1 MHVGERDAVDAV
13 FRKVEL
19 LTSIGQTIGSLE
31 QLATSGQFADDGLFS
46 WRIGKLRM
54 LQSWPAAGDHLDRVF
69 GYPNV
74 MAMVHTRGLAGLGL
88 ILPGASRA
96 QRGVLAATMC
106 TTAYGLQTRVP
117 YGFDGS
123 DHFAFLNYACAALEK
138 AFPHDERAR
147 EAVVTFLAAQACLSY
162 FTSGA
167 AKLFSPV
174 WRDGSAI
181 PRIFRTAVYGDSL
194 FHRTVQNRPWLAKAV
209 AWSTIAGEMA
219 FPLALVAPKPVARGI
234 LAAGA
239 AFHLGNARFMGLN
252 RFVWSFGATYP
263 AVVHVSRALG
273 RDAKPAAT
281 RASNLAPLKSLVA
294 AAARPGPTRHT
305 VIAATGATVLAGA
318 TVHRMGKRRRERM
331 RASAPGRLVRVDGRD
346 VHVLANTDGEGP
358 TVVFENG
365 MACPATE
372 WGWVLAKL
380 GPGTNYV
387 AYDRPGIG
395 WSATASAPRD
405 AERSSEGLHRLLAQ
419 LGARPPF
426 LLVGHSVGGVLI
438 RCFARRHPELVA
450 GLVFVDS
457 SHPDQLRRSPGQRQS
472 LPWVRQQ
479 VTTSWLKAMTGTL
492 RRSEEYRPF
501 SALPDDMAEA
511 TERCMAAPGAWWA
524 TRQEM
529 HHWQHSWSPDAA
541 RLSAISRPVAV
552 LTAGE
557 TVRADPAHAALQREL
572 AALST
577 VSRHDVVTDAGHN
590 ALVMAPEHAPGV
602 VESIEWVRA
611 RANGFVDDFDD
622 FDA

>member
-1 MHVGERDAVDAV
+1 M
-13 FRKVEL
+13 EL

-31 QLATSGQFADDGLFS
+31 QIATSAQFADAGLFS
-46 WRIGKLRM
+46 WPIGKLRVP
-54 LQSWPAAGDHLDRVF
+54 QRWRAVGDNHLDKVF

-88 ILPGASRA
+88 LLPGASRA

-106 TTAYGLQTRVP
+106 ATGYGLQTRVP

-123 DHFAFLNYACAALEK
+123 DHFAFLNYACAVLEK

-167 AKLFSPV
+167 AKLVSPV

-181 PRIFRTAVYGDSL
+181 PRIFRTATYGDSL
-194 FHRTVQNRPWLAKAV
+194 FYRTVRDRPWLAKAV

-219 FPLALVAPKPVARGI
+219 FPLVLVAPKPVARGI
-234 LAAGA
+234 LATGT

-263 AVVHVSRALG
+263 AVVHVSRTLG
-273 RDAKPAAT
+273 RGAAESPPAAMARSGVT
-281 RASNLAPLKSLVA
+281 RNGV
-294 AAARPGPTRHT
+294 TRNG
-305 VIAATGATVLAGA
+305 VLAATGAAVVAGMA
-318 TVHRMGKRRRERM
+318 AHRVVKRRRGRT
-331 RASAPGRLVRVDGRD
+331 RASVPGRLVRVHGRD
-346 VHVLANTDGEGP
+346 VHVLANTGVGGTGP

-372 WGWVLAKL
+372 WGWVLAEL
-380 GPGTNYV
+380 GSSTGYV

-395 WSATASAPRD
+395 WSAAASVPRD
-405 AERSSEGLHRLLAQ
+405 AEWSSAGLRGLLAAVD
-419 LGARPPF
+419 ARPPF

-457 SHPDQLRRSPGQRQS
+457 SHPDQLRRSPGQRQT

-479 VTTSWLKAMTGTL
+479 VTATWLRAMAGTL
-492 RRSEEYRPF
+492 HQREEYRPF
-501 SALPDDMAEA
+501 GSLPDGMAEA
-511 TERCMAAPGAWWA
+511 TERRMAAPGTWWA

-529 HHWQHSWSPDAA
+529 RYWQHSWSPDAA
-541 RLSAISRPVAV
+541 QLSATFQPVAV

-557 TVRADPAHAALQREL
+557 TVRADPAHTALQREL
-572 AALST
+572 AALSA
-577 VSRHDVVTDAGHN
+577 VSRHDFVTDAGHD
-590 ALVMAPEHAPGV
+590 ALVMAPEHAPRV
-602 VESIEWVRA
+602 VEGIEWVRTRA
-611 RANGFVDDFDD
+611 RTSELAHD
-622 FDA
+622 

>member
-1 MHVGERDAVDAV
+1 MHDEERDAVDAV

-19 LTSIGQTIGSLE
+19 LTSIGQVIGSLE
-31 QLATSGQFADDGLFS
+31 QLATSAQFADSGLFS
-46 WRIGKLRM
+46 WRVGKLRM
-54 LQSWPAAGDHLDRVF
+54 SQAWPGAGDRLDKIF

-74 MAMVHTRGLAGLGL
+74 MGLVHTRGLAGLGL
-88 ILPGASRA
+88 LLPDASRTR
-96 QRGVLAATMC
+96 RGVLAATMC
-106 TTAYGLQTRVP
+106 ATAYGLQTRTR

-123 DHFAFLNYACAALEK
+123 DHFAFVNYACAALEK

-147 EAVVTFLAAQACLSY
+147 EAVVAFLAAQACLSY
-162 FTSGA
+162 VTSGA
-167 AKLFSPV
+167 AKLISPV

-181 PRIFRTAVYGDSL
+181 PRIFRTTTYGDSS
-194 FHRTVQNRPWLAKAV
+194 FYRMVRDRPWLAKAV
-209 AWSTIAGEMA
+209 AWSTIAGELA

-263 AVVHVSRALG
+263 AVAHVSRALG
-273 RDAKPAAT
+273 PGSGAAS
-281 RASNLAPLKSLVA
+281 RSPRRPVPLKSPVGA
-294 AAARPGPTRHT
+294 PTRPGVVRNA
-305 VIAATGATVLAGA
+305 VLAGAGAAVLAGA
-318 TVHRMGKRRRERM
+318 TAYRAAVRRRARM
-331 RASAPGRLVRVDGRD
+331 RASAPGELVRVYGHE
-346 VHVLANTDGEGP
+346 VHALANTGGVGP

-372 WGWVLAKL
+372 WGWVLGKL
-380 GPGTNYV
+380 GPGTSYV

-395 WSATASAPRD
+395 WSAAAPVPRD
-405 AERSSEGLHRLLAQ
+405 ADWSSARLGALLSA

-457 SHPDQLRRSPGQRQS
+457 SHPDQLRRSTGQRKT

-479 VTTSWLKAMTGTL
+479 VTTSWLRAVAGVP
-492 RRSEEYRPF
+492 RRSQEYRPF
-501 SALPDDMAEA
+501 GSLPDDMAEA
-511 TERCMAAPGAWWA
+511 TEKCVEAPGTWWA

-541 RLSAISRPVAV
+541 RLSAVSRPVAV
-552 LTAGE
+552 LTAEE
-557 TVRADPAHAALQREL
+557 TVRADPAHEGLQREL

-577 VSRHDVVTDAGHN
+577 VSRHDIVPEAGHN
-590 ALVMAPEHAPGV
+590 ALVMAPEHAPAV

-611 RANGFVDDFDD
+611 HATGLAHGRHD
-622 FDA
+622 